1 MRLLKKKN
9 AAWLSLTLIA
19 IMAVVAGFFIPSAE
33 GEHEFWWSNLPI
45 FFALLGFIGCVAMI
59 YIAKWLGHYWL
70 QRKEDYYD

>member
-1 MRLLKKKN
+1 MKLFSRKN
-9 AAWLSLTLIA
+9 AVWLSLTLIA
-19 IMAVVAGFFIPSAE
+19 IIAVVAGFFIPTGE
-33 GEHEFWWSNLPI
+33 GEPEFWWSHLYI